1 MGFQTGI
8 LQSLTFLRTNPLL
21 LQYELV
27 TEVDKQVRTKTP
39 GSRIGKWSPVP
50 LGCPSDRYYLG
61 TTLLNK
67 QHFSNLTLNVRTNS

>member
-1 MGFQTGI
+1 MGFQTSI

-39 GSRIGKWSPVP
+39 GNRIGKWSTVP
-50 LGCPSDRYYLG
+50 LGCPSDLYYFG
-61 TTLLNK
+61 T
-67 QHFSNLTLNVRTNS
+67 NLS